1 LLKENNQIRV
11 FFTKKLYKKRVNL
24 QARYTH
30 GVFMKSHRFKLV
42 VALLTLSIVS
52 SCAST
57 STKNYACDFIQA
69 GVNNIEIIDGRDKNG
84 NTPKSDEKNFL
95 LDISVGFI
103 SATGKAIKRA
113 FTAENKPQS
122 DKCV

>member
-1 LLKENNQIRV
+1 
-11 FFTKKLYKKRVNL
+11 
-24 QARYTH
+24 
-30 GVFMKSHRFKLV
+30 
-42 VALLTLSIVS
+42 LTRSIVS

-57 STKNYACDFIQA
+57 SPKNYACDFIQA
-69 GVNNIEIIDGRDKNG
+69 GGNNIEIKDGRDKNG
-84 NTPKSDEKNFL
+84 NTSKSDKKNFL

-113 FTAENKPQS
+113 FTTENKAQS

>member
-1 LLKENNQIRV
+1 
-11 FFTKKLYKKRVNL
+11 
-24 QARYTH
+24 
-30 GVFMKSHRFKLV
+30 MKSHRFKLV

-84 NTPKSDEKNFL
+84 NTSKSDEK
-95 LDISVGFI
+95 IS
-103 SATGKAIKRA
+103 
-113 FTAENKPQS
+113 
-122 DKCV
+122 C